1 MCLQVLGQYASN
13 ENGAESMT
21 LKQLVLTLALLLPG
35 LSQAQETGDRVAA
48 IAMVNQW
55 YVVHLAGHGNNVLVD
70 SVSNVL
76 ADDARIDLP
85 DLGIVQTKAEYVEA
99 LDNWPDAIEGGTIA
113 HVVTAADGVS
123 ATAKVCYRFV
133 DNELLSEETF
143 AFTGGQ
149 VSALT
154 SKTLAETCAGF

>member
-1 MCLQVLGQYASN
+1 
-13 ENGAESMT
+13 MT
-21 LKQLVLTLALLLPG
+21 LKKLVLALAMLLPG
-35 LSQAQETGDRVAA
+35 LSQAQETGDRVS
-48 IAMVNQW
+48 AMALVSQW
-55 YVVHLAGHGNNVLVD
+55 YVAHLAGHGNNVLVD
-70 SVSNVL
+70 TISDLL

-85 DLGIVQTKAEYVEA
+85 DLGIVQTKTEYVVA

-133 DNELLSEETF
+133 DNELLAEETF